1 METILDADDCREI
14 VQGTEVEPVDLAPAV
29 AKVEGEDEAIKNPPP
44 TAAEALLIAARKKEI
59 KDYKRRYKKAA
70 SLITQSI
77 DDGIV
82 LTLSVHNKDPKLM
95 WDALSTDYNNVT
107 PAQLSLARQNFLN
120 FRVTK
125 DETYL
130 EVEQRFNELLRK
142 VVEQNGVV
150 TVEDQLQTLLVSLP
164 AKFDI
169 LQNHTFQRHLL
180 PTSITSGGECLT
192 SKPHKGGGRQRGT
205 AQV

>member
-1 METILDADDCREI
+1 M
-14 VQGTEVEPVDLAPAV
+14 EPVDLALA
-29 AKVEGEDEAIKNPPP
+29 AAEVEEDGEVVENPQP
-44 TAAEALLIAARKKEI
+44 TAAEALPIAARRKEI

-82 LTLSVHNKDPKLM
+82 QTLSVHNKDPKLM

-120 FRVTK
+120 FRVME

-130 EVEQRFNELLRK
+130 ELKQRFNELLRK

-150 TVEDQLQTLLVSLP
+150 TIEDQLQTLLASLP

-169 LQNHTFQRHLL
+169 LRESYFSVTPAPNI
-180 PTSITSGGECLT
+180 SC
-192 SKPHKGGGRQRGT
+192 
-205 AQV
+205 

>member
-1 METILDADDCREI
+1 M
-14 VQGTEVEPVDLAPAV
+14 
-29 AKVEGEDEAIKNPPP
+29 EDEAVENPPP
-44 TAAEALLIAARKKEI
+44 TVAEVLLIAARRKEI

-82 LTLSVHNKDPKLM
+82 RTLSVHKKDPKLM
-95 WDALSTDYNNVT
+95 WDALSIDYNNVT
-107 PAQLSLARQNFLN
+107 PAQLSLARQYFLN
-120 FRVTK
+120 FRVTE

-130 EVEQRFNELLRK
+130 EVKQRFNELLRK
-142 VVEQNGVV
+142 VMEHNGVV

-169 LQNHTFQRHLL
+169 LRESYFSAT
-180 PTSITSGGECLT
+180 PTPNINYLWRRMFGIEAT
-192 SKPHKGGGRQRGT
+192 
-205 AQV
+205 